1 METLPVNERYSYVF
15 EGNSQTLDHILVSS
29 ALFGRPFAH
38 DIVHLNSEF
47 AVRVS
52 DHDPQLARLCAD
64 ATPPT
69 LTLGVTP
76 TLLWPPNHQYWKV
89 CATGDAVD
97 NVDPDVALSLVSV
110 TSSEPDDAPGDQDGN
125 TTNDIVIDSDTCF
138 RLRAERSESTCHT
151 IAYRATDACGN
162 TSQAS
167 VTVTVPHDMGGLLDL
182 RDELHAGPA
191 RRGER

>member
-1 METLPVNERYSYVF
+1 
-15 EGNSQTLDHILVSS
+15 
-29 ALFGRPFAH
+29 
-38 DIVHLNSEF
+38 
-47 AVRVS
+47 
-52 DHDPQLARLCAD
+52 
-64 ATPPT
+64 
-69 LTLGVTP
+69 
-76 TLLWPPNHQYWKV
+76 
-89 CATGDAVD
+89 
-97 NVDPDVALSLVSV
+97 VDPDVALSLVSV

-138 RLRAERSESTCHT
+138 RLRAERSESGSGRVYT